1 MIVLLSMINKIK
13 SDLRIFLTTLGI
25 RALTTCCLILL
36 TVGKLSKD
44 VLEKENY
51 ILDESFL
58 LWLAQWSNPKLD
70 RIMVMITQLGD
81 FNIVIIVITITLS
94 ILLQKS
100 YYQEA
105 KFFLLACFGHPI
117 LADGMKLLYG
127 KPRPK
132 LWTHLVEA
140 GSFSFPSG
148 HAIGAVIVYGFIA
161 FLLSGHYP
169 KFSQLIYSLVFILIV
184 LIGFSRLYLGV
195 HWPTDVM
202 AGYGIGFL
210 WLTVC
215 LTFLKIQKS
224 LQNC

>member
-1 MIVLLSMINKIK
+1 MIVLLSMSNKIK
-13 SDLRIFLTTLGI
+13 SYLRIFLTTIGV
-25 RALTTCCLILL
+25 RALTICVLILL
-36 TVGKLSKD
+36 TVGQLSKD
-44 VLEKENY
+44 VIEKENY
-51 ILDESFL
+51 LLDESFL
-58 LWLAQWSNPKLD
+58 LWLVKWSNPKLD
-70 RIMVMITQLGD
+70 HLMVMITQLGD

-105 KFFLLACFGHPI
+105 KFFLIACFGHPI

-132 LWTHLVEA
+132 LWSHLVEA

-148 HAIGAVIVYGFIA
+148 HAVGAVIVYGFIA

-169 KFSQLIYSLVFILIV
+169 KFSGLIYSLVFILIL
-184 LIGFSRLYLGV
+184 LIGFSRLYVGV
-195 HWPTDVM
+195 HWPTDVI

-210 WLTVC
+210 WLTIC

-224 LQNC
+224 LLKC

>member
-25 RALTTCCLILL
+25 RALTTCCLILS

-169 KFSQLIYSLVFILIV
+169 KFSRLIYSLVFILIV

-215 LTFLKIQKS
+215 LTLLKIQKS